1 VNKQASKTDA
11 QSKAHT
17 KCDGRDEWC
26 LVNLSWQALGRVR
39 AFSPMHVAA
48 HLCLLGFG
56 ARPLSQPPAFCD
68 PTRKQGN
75 RELVLEG
82 DCRVPFSVSCIL
94 ETCEKEMSM
103 EKFL

>member
-1 VNKQASKTDA
+1 MNEQAGRTDA
-11 QSKAHT
+11 RSKAHT

-56 ARPLSQPPAFCD
+56 ARPLSQPPAFGD
-68 PTRKQGN
+68 STRKQGN

-82 DCRVPFSVSCIL
+82 GGRVPFRCIL
-94 ETCEKEMSM
+94 HTVNV
-103 EKFL
+103 